1 MLVSYQWVK
10 EYFPNLAVSAEELG
24 ERITRGG
31 IEIEGVEH
39 LNAEISNVV
48 VGEVITCEKHP
59 NADTLNKCTVN
70 VGESEPVQIIC
81 GAPNVAAGQKVIVAR
96 VGAKLP
102 GGMKIKRAKLRG
114 EVSEGMICSLQELGF
129 EGKTIPKA
137 VADGIFVLPAE
148 VEVGADATALLGLDD
163 AILDMAITPNRADA
177 LSMTGVAYEVGA
189 IVDQKPVFDAIP
201 EVDTQGDVSEYVQ
214 VSVQDADTTPFYGMH
229 VIKDVVVGE
238 SPLWLQTKLMKAGI
252 RPHNNVVDVTN
263 YICLKYGQPLHA
275 FDYARLGSKEI
286 VVRLASDGE
295 EIVTLDGETRALNAG
310 HAVITNGTNPIAI
323 AGVMG
328 GETSEVI
335 ETTTTVA
342 LEGAIFS
349 SSYVGRASR
358 ELNLRTEASIR
369 YDKGS
374 DAWKVEKALQHGA
387 ALIAELA
394 GGTLVGGLAAVD
406 NRAKTDNVIETT
418 LTRINRVLGTEISPT
433 EVQAIFA
440 KLQFELAIDGDTLT
454 ITVPSRRWDILI
466 EADIFEEVA
475 RIYGYDKIP
484 STLPNSVSAGHLTVE
499 QAAKRT
505 IRRYLEGAG
514 LNQALTY
521 SLTTEQAATK
531 LALSEEKAVSL
542 SMPMSEEHSHLRTS
556 IVPQLLKAAS
566 YNVARKNSNVALY
579 ELGTVFYAT
588 EGDNLP
594 LETEHLA
601 GLITGS
607 WRETDWQKQ
616 EKKVDFFLLKGMV
629 EGVVAKLGLEA
640 ALEWTQ
646 TEKQDLH
653 PGRTASISLAGEEL
667 GYLAQIHP
675 SLAAELDLKE
685 TYVFE
690 LDAAKLL
697 AAPKKA
703 VAYHTIPRF
712 PSMTRDIALLV
723 NKEVSQAALE
733 NEIKAQAGKLLTN
746 IQLFDIFEGE
756 KLGADKKS
764 MAYTLT
770 FLDPERTL
778 TDEEVTKANQAIVT
792 ALETKFDAVVR

>member
-70 VGESEPVQIIC
+70 VGEAEPIQIIC

-137 VADGIFVLPAE
+137 VADGIFVLPVE
-148 VEVGADATALLGLDD
+148 VEVGADATVLLGLDD

-201 EVDTQGDVSEYVQ
+201 EVATKGDVADYVQ
-214 VSVQDADTTPFYGMH
+214 VSVQDADTTPFYGMQ
-229 VIKDVVVGE
+229 VIKDVVVRE

-286 VVRLASDGE
+286 LVRLATDGE
-295 EIVTLDGETRALNAG
+295 EIVTLDGETRTLNTG
-310 HAVITNGTNPIAI
+310 HAVITNGTTPIAI

-349 SSYVGRASR
+349 SSYIGRASR

-374 DAWKVEKALQHGA
+374 DAWKVEKTLQHGA

-394 GGTLVGGLAAVD
+394 GGTLIEGLASVD
-406 NRAKTDNVIETT
+406 NRTKNENVIETT

-440 KLQFELAIDGDTLT
+440 KLQFDLAVEGDTLT

-607 WRETDWQKQ
+607 WRETDWKKQ
-616 EKKVDFFLLKGMV
+616 EKQVDFFLLKGMV
-629 EGVVAKLGLEA
+629 EGVVAKLGLEET
-640 ALEWTQ
+640 LEWAQ

-653 PGRTASISLAGEEL
+653 PGRTASISLAGEKI

-690 LDAAKLL
+690 LDATKLL

-792 ALETKFDAVVR
+792 ALETKFDAVIR